1 MQKEDKRLGRGLEAL
16 LPSVEES
23 PKRAEETSKATVPAL
38 GEEKLRE
45 LAESVKKNPRL
56 VIWSPKALLAL
67 KILKNTVPNFSI
79 SGEASKLLEEA
90 IRSKY
95 PEAWKSAEELIR

>member
-1 MQKEDKRLGRGLEAL
+1 
-16 LPSVEES
+16 
-23 PKRAEETSKATVPAL
+23 
-38 GEEKLRE
+38 
-45 LAESVKKNPRL
+45 L

-95 PEAWKSAEELIR
+95 PEAWRVAEELIR